1 MILHSQ
7 TTDRKFSATLP
18 NILSLKLS
26 RNLLMRLI
34 VGGTA
39 LLVGVG
45 AYISYQ
51 TVRQATL
58 ENLKQDALS
67 RVTSKSQDIDSW
79 LALLKTRVEM
89 LSHVEVVQSM
99 DWAIASPYL
108 KAEDQRIGDFSFF
121 GFTTAAGIRQSTV
134 PKTKPADVRDRRWF
148 QKAITGQIYVDDPM
162 IARITRVPGVAIA
175 APIFK
180 DQIFKD
186 QNSKPQPVGVIHG
199 VVTIDRI
206 KQVTNQLKYGDR
218 SYAFVLNSKG
228 EAIVHPNS
236 AFMSTLEKPAPSLV
250 IAQDAGLAHIAQQMV
265 NRQQDIQLVKIDGLE
280 SYVGFRPLT
289 EAQWSVALVIPRQNI
304 ESQLQLLD
312 GIAIVV
318 LLLVGTLIGV
328 LVYVQSTEQ
337 AQLKQSKAAADFA
350 NQAKSEF
357 LSNMS
362 HELRTPLNG
371 ILGYAQ
377 ILSRSKT
384 WGKKEQDGIQIIH
397 QCGTH
402 LLTLINDILDLSK
415 IEARKLDLAINEFHL
430 PSFLQGVCE
439 ICRIRAEQK
448 GIAFTY
454 RADSDLPI
462 GIRADEKRLRQVL
475 INLLGNA
482 IKFTD
487 KGQVI
492 FRVQAQKLD
501 DPSLYC
507 LRFQVEDTGVGMTPK
522 QLEKIF
528 LPFEQVGNSKRQSE
542 GTGLGLAISH
552 RIVSLMGSQIE
563 VASTLGQGSTFW
575 FDVQL
580 PEAKEWAIASRTIDQ
595 GTIVGYE
602 GKQRTIIVVDDR
614 WENRSVIVSLLEPL
628 GFKLVEAQN
637 GQDGWET
644 ALNHAPDLIITD
656 LMMHVMDGYQL
667 LRQIRTSE
675 TLRNVVAIASSAS
688 VFESNQQEAID
699 AGANLFLPKPVQAEV
714 LLQILQE
721 QLNLT
726 WVYEQ
731 ATIPDTAS
739 TTEPLQTQDVIPPA
753 SEIVQRLHDLL
764 MDGDTQEI
772 LSMVAELAESNPS
785 MAPFSEQVTQ
795 LAARFQLKQLQTL
808 LEHYLAQ

>member
-7 TTDRKFSATLP
+7 PTDRKFAATLP
-18 NILSLKLS
+18 SLSSFLSLKLS

-67 RVTSKSQDIDSW
+67 RVTNKSQDIDSW

-89 LSHVEVVQSM
+89 LSNVGVVRSM

-134 PKTKPADVRDRRWF
+134 AKTKPADVRDRRWF
-148 QKAITGQIYVDDPM
+148 QKAMTGQIYVDDPM

-180 DQIFKD
+180 DQ
-186 QNSKPQPVGVIHG
+186 NSKEKPAGVIHG

-206 KQVTNQLKYGDR
+206 KQVTNQLKYGDH

-236 AFMSTLEKPAPSLV
+236 AFMSTIDKPAPSLV
-250 IAQDAGLAHIAQQMV
+250 VAQDPGLAHIAQQMV

-337 AQLKQSKAAADFA
+337 AQLKQSKAAADSA

-415 IEARKLDLAINEFHL
+415 IEARKFDLAINEFHL
-430 PSFLQGVCE
+430 PSFLQGVGE

-448 GIAFTY
+448 GIAFIY

-487 KGQVI
+487 KGQVT

-501 DPSLYC
+501 DPSLYR

-528 LPFEQVGNSKRQSE
+528 LPFEQVGNSKKQSE

-552 RIVSLMGSQIE
+552 KIVSLMGSQIE
-563 VASTLGQGSTFW
+563 VESTLGQGSTFW

-580 PEAKEWAIASRTIDQ
+580 PEAKEWATASRTIDQ

-628 GFKLVEAQN
+628 GFKMVEAQN

-667 LRQIRTSE
+667 LRQIRASE
-675 TLRNVVAIASSAS
+675 TLCNVVAIASSAS

-726 WVYEQ
+726 WIYEQ
-731 ATIPDTAS
+731 ATIPDPAS
-739 TTEPLQTQDVIPPA
+739 KTEPLQTQDVIPPA

-785 MAPFSEQVTQ
+785 MASFSEQVTQ
-795 LAARFQLKQLQTL
+795 LAARFQLKQLQAL
-808 LEHYLAQ
+808 LERYLAQ